1 MFQTNC
7 LVVDLKVFVFSI
19 IKLAI
24 PESNHSCFWMLFIF
38 MPFVDL
44 FVSNIWIYLKIAIYV
59 SIKTQLTETMTYY
72 SCNCNVQNFLYIN
85 NLKLS
90 VSLNIIVS
98 YCLLYETCFC
108 NIRLPQ
114 LISIKEVTERR
125 TIVHFKIT
133 FLLQLLSELLFSLYV
148 GFGWQTN
155 ISERKVMMITLQQ
168 NPLIRIHLSQ
178 SALFYEYKTDCSS

>member
-1 MFQTNC
+1 
-7 LVVDLKVFVFSI
+7 
-19 IKLAI
+19 
-24 PESNHSCFWMLFIF
+24 

-44 FVSNIWIYLKIAIYV
+44 FVPNIWIYLKIAIYV
-59 SIKTQLTETMTYY
+59 SIKTQLTETMTNYF
-72 SCNCNVQNFLYIN
+72 CNCYVQNFLYIN

-90 VSLNIIVS
+90 VALNIIVS
-98 YCLLYETCFC
+98 YCLLYETCFY

-155 ISERKVMMITLQQ
+155 INERKVKVEKRSTSLNEFSFNSAMVLQQ
-168 NPLIRIHLSQ
+168 SFLYRHIYGNLVNWRCICYYWRF
-178 SALFYEYKTDCSS
+178 LFLFDMAFWTKIVISYL